1 MIMIAC
7 VDERKGMMFNRRRQ
21 SRDMAVC
28 RDILRESMGKKLYV
42 SQYSGSL
49 FEKTDEVEVMVC
61 DDMLSQAG
69 EDDFCFIE
77 NTDIGASEKDITKVI
92 LYHWNRRYP
101 ADRYFPLVLSE
112 KEWELVKQE
121 EFAGSSHEK
130 ITKEEYRRRSTL

>member
-1 MIMIAC
+1 MIVIAC
-7 VDERKGMMFNRRRQ
+7 VDDRKGMMFNRRRQ
-21 SRDMAVC
+21 SRDAKVC

-49 FEKTDEVEVMVC
+49 FEKTDDVEVTVC

-92 LYHWNRRYP
+92 LYHWNRHYP

-130 ITKEEYRRRSTL
+130 ITKEEYRRRSAL